1 MPSWLPLCVV
11 MRRDEVYGYKHVHRQ
26 VDEVA
31 PLLRFTHLG
40 TDPEQENPVL
50 L

>member
-1 MPSWLPLCVV
+1 MPSRLPLCVV
-11 MRRDEVYGYKHVHRQ
+11 MRRDEVYGYKHVHLQ

-31 PLLRFTHLG
+31 PLRFAHLG
-40 TDPEQENPVL
+40 TNLEQENPVL